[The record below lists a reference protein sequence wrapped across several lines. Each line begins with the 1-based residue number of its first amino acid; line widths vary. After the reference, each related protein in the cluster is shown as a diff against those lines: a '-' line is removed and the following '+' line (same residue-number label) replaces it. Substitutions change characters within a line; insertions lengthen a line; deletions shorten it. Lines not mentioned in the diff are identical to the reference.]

1 MTSVFWRTSY
11 CLRRQRIFFDKY
23 QVWKNDSGSQTETSA
38 QMLIMA
44 GAHVASKAFAGISF
58 IIARFVFE
66 ASPHFLHPLSL
77 SITIGK
83 TFQPFSVQT
92 NPQDPNTKQ
101 KIFKIKNTI
110 GKTLPPIVQTSKRLA
125 LGCNGFSQQD
135 VQHGRGIV
143 QKKMS
148 FYLKLEI

>member
-1 MTSVFWRTSY
+1 M
-11 CLRRQRIFFDKY
+11 
-23 QVWKNDSGSQTETSA
+23 TSA

-66 ASPHFLHPLSL
+66 ASPHFLRPLSL

-83 TFQPFSVQT
+83 TLLEFYVQT
-92 NPQDPNTKQ
+92 NPQDPNKNNT
-101 KIFKIKNTI
+101 FKIKNTI
-110 GKTLPPIVQTSKRLA
+110 GQTLPPFSVQTSKRLA

-143 QKKMS
+143 QKNVLLFETWNLICMCLLS
-148 FYLKLEI
+148 YNE

>member
-1 MTSVFWRTSY
+1 MTSAFLLFQKPQIS
-11 CLRRQRIFFDKY
+11 FDKH
-23 QVWKNDSGSQTETSA
+23 QVWKNDSCSQTVTSA

-66 ASPHFLHPLSL
+66 ALSHFFRPLSL
-77 SITIGK
+77 FITIVQ
-83 TFQPFSVQT
+83 TFPPFTVQT
-92 NPQDPNTKQ
+92 NLQDPNKNNSFET
-101 KIFKIKNTI
+101 KNTI
-110 GKTLPPIVQTSKRLA
+110 GQTFPLFFVQTSKRLA